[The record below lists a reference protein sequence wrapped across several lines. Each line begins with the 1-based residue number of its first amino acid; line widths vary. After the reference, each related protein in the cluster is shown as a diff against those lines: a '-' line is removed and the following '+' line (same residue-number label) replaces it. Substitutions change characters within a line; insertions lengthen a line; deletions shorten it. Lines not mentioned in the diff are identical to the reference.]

1 MRPFPQHAAT
11 GTLFGLCL
19 VVFLTMLG
27 EEVACA
33 AVSPNLYIM
42 SYIKVQCYLPL
53 RQLHSDFGDFTN
65 RVCDDNDNNVFFSV
79 PFLHRSTR
87 LITWNKNAET
97 RSKYTYIKK

>member
-1 MRPFPQHAAT
+1 MQLFPQQAAI
-11 GTLFGLCL
+11 GTLLALCL

-87 LITWNKNAET
+87 PITWNKKVEKLS
-97 RSKYTYIKK
+97 RY

>member
-1 MRPFPQHAAT
+1 MQPFLQKAAI
-11 GTLFGLCL
+11 GTLFALCL

-53 RQLHSDFGDFTN
+53 RQLHSDFGDF
-65 RVCDDNDNNVFFSV
+65 NNGVYHV
-79 PFLHRSTR
+79 MK
-87 LITWNKNAET
+87 ITSRA
-97 RSKYTYIKK
+97 SKKKKKEYKPWK